1 MPRIGFSVVICSID
15 PARYARVTGLYDELL
30 ASCAHEIIGIHDAR
44 SLAEGY
50 TRGFQRSNG
59 EIVVFS
65 HDDVDIASADVPGA
79 LMRALRELDV
89 AGICG
94 TSKLQNAFWPS
105 AGHPWLHGW
114 VSVPSA
120 GGPGYLVH
128 IYGID
133 GAIAGGL
140 QGLDGM
146 FFAVRR
152 SVLEKVSFDATTF
165 DGFHGYDVDFTFAA
179 ALAGFRV
186 GTTAEIALIHASSG
200 TYPPA
205 WDVYRDRF
213 AAKYRDNLAQD
224 AGHKPSFARILV
236 PERADIVRQFP
247 RERLEA
253 ITRHLRSRAQ
263 AK

>member
-1 MPRIGFSVVICSID
+1 MHPVAFSVVICSID
-15 PARYARVTGLYDELL
+15 PAKYARVTALYGELF
-30 ASCAHEIIGIHDAR
+30 ASSAHEIIGIHDAR

-50 TRGFQRSNG
+50 TRGFGRSHG
-59 EIVVFS
+59 DIVVFS
-65 HDDVDIASADVPGA
+65 HDDIDIVSTDLPGA
-79 LMRALRELDV
+79 LTRALQALDV
-89 AGICG
+89 AGIAG

-114 VSVPSA
+114 MSVPNG

-128 IYGID
+128 IYGVD
-133 GAIAGGL
+133 GAIAAGL
-140 QGLDGM
+140 QALDGM
-146 FFAVRR
+146 FLAVRR
-152 SVLEKVSFDATTF
+152 SVLDEVTFDATTF

-186 GTTAEIALIHASSG
+186 GVTTEIALIHASSG

-213 AAKYRDNLAQD
+213 ATKYRDRLPQD
-224 AGHKPSFARILV
+224 AGHKSSFARILV
-236 PERADIVRQFP
+236 AERADIVRQFP
-247 RERLEA
+247 RERLEE
-253 ITRHLRSRAQ
+253 ITRHLRSHAQ